1 MPDFSSWCL
10 SELILIGWVRIAEVL
25 GTIAQEDEPGQLQD
39 RRGKGGIQLVYS
51 CDASPN
57 FVLFIKCLILC

>member
-39 RRGKGGIQLVYS
+39 
-51 CDASPN
+51 
-57 FVLFIKCLILC
+57 